1 MSRNNI
7 FLKSSLALAV
17 ASATN
22 MMASSA
28 VAAPLVI
35 SKTGQINGGLRNGD
49 SGQSA
54 AVKLDKHDSGFF
66 SSARCNSSS
75 KTCSFENRGD
85 IYQGN
90 ASSGLEVQS
99 SAWYSLNNT
108 GTISSTSGAA
118 IRSKP
123 DAGDFYVFNSGSLTS
138 DSGTAIDHQ
147 SNSIFGLT
155 SSGTISGDINIAVE
169 NNNSDTI
176 SFIGGSY
183 TGTIGGAE
191 QVTVRSGRV
200 NMNGTVN
207 LNSNGPVPLFKV
219 FSDGSL
225 QTSGLMID
233 GADVYFDAGSQLF
246 LDVETD
252 NRTTDSGIPVV
263 NAENNRINANGT
275 IVVLPEDTHE
285 TGFHNYV
292 LLQDSGA
299 ISSETPTLEVMDLYT
314 VSKNTTA
321 STGDKLVATVT
332 RIEDKTVGEI
342 VEDAGGSEDEVEIYD
357 EAANAAEEAAE
368 DTSTE
373 PSPDDGMTRKE
384 KGEKLQD
391 NIQRQYTPKASA
403 RLAAELLPTLNRAS
417 VDHALKAVSVA
428 NKAMLNRMDNQ
439 ANGISTGDGMNRHA
453 FWIQGL
459 HNEAHQDDRQHH
471 NSTIRGYHSRLSGI
485 TMGFDI
491 DTTDQGVVGFA
502 ASYAQGDINKNDVED
517 ETSVDTYLATLY
529 GRWPM
534 GEGFSLDMF
543 LNYGMNKNDRKRVF
557 DVPGTDLNPA
567 KSEFDSQQIGFKS
580 ILSRTLNMGEWEL
593 SPMLGYHYSHFE
605 VDEYT
610 ETGSAA
616 ALKVGKQTYKV
627 NEVGA
632 GLGLSKTFTGRWGDL
647 KPEIKVMG
655 WHDFA
660 TEAVE
665 TTSQFVIG
673 GNTFVSEGAEPEK
686 TTWNAT
692 AGVTWEGEVFEM
704 SLGYERNWRDGYHSD
719 SAYARMELKF

>member
-1 MSRNNI
+1 MARNNI

-28 VAAPLVI
+28 MAVPLVI
-35 SKTGQINGGLRNGD
+35 TKTGQMNVGLRNGD

-54 AVKLDKHDSGFF
+54 AVKLDKHNSGIF

-99 SAWYSLNNT
+99 SAWFSLNNT
-108 GTISSTSGAA
+108 GKISSEGGAA
-118 IRSKP
+118 VRSVSGS
-123 DAGDFYVFNSGSLTS
+123 GDFYVFNSGSLTS
-138 DSGTAIDHQ
+138 DSGFAIDHQ
-147 SNSIFGLT
+147 ASSIFGLT
-155 SSGTISGDINIAVE
+155 SSGTISGDIQIAAE
-169 NNNSDTI
+169 DANFDNI

-183 TGTIGGAE
+183 TGTISGAE
-191 QVTVRSGRV
+191 QVTVRSDRV
-200 NMNGTVN
+200 VMNGAVS
-207 LNSNGPVPLFKV
+207 LNTTGPTPLFRV

-225 QTSGLMID
+225 QTSGLTVS
-233 GADVYFDAGSQLF
+233 GADVYFDAGSKLYLELEQ
-246 LDVETD
+246 D
-252 NRTTDSGIPVV
+252 NRTSSGTPVV
-263 NAENNRINANGT
+263 EATGRMINTNGT

-285 TGFHNYV
+285 TGSYDYT

-299 ISSETPTLEVMDLYT
+299 ISSESPVLEVMDLYT
-314 VSKNTTA
+314 VTKNATD
-321 STGDKLVATVT
+321 STGGKLVATVS
-332 RIEDKTVGEI
+332 RIADKKVGDI
-342 VEDAGGSEDEVEIYD
+342 VKDGGGSEDEVEVYD
-357 EAANAAEEAAE
+357 EAANAAEEAVG
-368 DTSTE
+368 DTSTAS
-373 PSPDDGMTRKE
+373 SPDDGMTRRE

-391 NIQRQYTPKASA
+391 NIHRQYTPEDSA
-403 RLAAELLPTLNRAS
+403 RLAAELLPTLNRSS
-417 VDHALKAVSVA
+417 VEQALRATRVA
-428 NKAMLNRMDNQ
+428 NKTMMDRMDNQ
-439 ANGISTGDGMNRHA
+439 IYGISTGDEMNRHA

-471 NSTIRGYHSRLSGI
+471 NSVIHGYHSRLSGI
-485 TMGFDI
+485 TMGLDI
-491 DTTDQGVVGFA
+491 DATDQGVVGFA

-543 LNYGMNKNDRKRVF
+543 LNYGLNKNDRKRVF
-557 DVPGTDLNPA
+557 DVSGSNLNPA
-567 KSEFDSQQIGFKS
+567 KSEFDSQQISFKS
-580 ILSRTLNMGEWEL
+580 ILSRTMSMGGWEL

-610 ETGSAA
+610 ETGSVA
-616 ALKVGKQTYKV
+616 ALKVGKQTYKI

-632 GLGLSKTFTGRWGDL
+632 GLGFGRTFSGRWGDL
-647 KPEIKVMG
+647 KPEVKVMG

-660 TEAVE
+660 AEAVE

-692 AGVTWEGEVFEM
+692 AGVTWEGEVFEL